1 MYKYPQCHPSCAGA
15 SPPSFQAALGSEKCS
30 LGISLEEQPLGS
42 APLQLITNILCSQE
56 LLLSNDLLHFMDSLA
71 NYFTSLNGTTSLFS
85 HFQGELPA
93 PSVAR
98 MKHGCD

>member
-1 MYKYPQCHPSCAGA
+1 MNKYPQCHPPSAGA
-15 SPPSFQAALGSEKCS
+15 SPPSLQAALGSEKCS

-42 APLQLITNILCSQE
+42 APLQLITSTLCSQE
-56 LLLSNDLLHFMDSLA
+56 LLLSNDLLRFMDSLA

-85 HFQGELPA
+85 HFHGELPA

-98 MKHGCD
+98 MKRGCD